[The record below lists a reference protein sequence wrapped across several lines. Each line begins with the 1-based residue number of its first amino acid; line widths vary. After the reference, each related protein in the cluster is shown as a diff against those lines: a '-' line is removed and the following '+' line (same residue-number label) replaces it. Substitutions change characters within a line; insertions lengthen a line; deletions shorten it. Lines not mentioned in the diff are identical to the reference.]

1 MKLTD
6 AHIQELYDFTEKQK
20 VKHFDLQTELVDHLA
35 NGIETQWKEQS
46 TLSFE
51 EILALEFEKFGAKG
65 FKNVIDKHDGILRD
79 KYKKLLYRFGLEYF
93 KLPKIIGTI
102 TAIILVMYLQ
112 RFGHFAGWAPFF
124 YLCMLIPYMFLST
137 IQLRWQYRRKVKQT
151 NRRWKLEEMIFG
163 TSEGITLVIIILNI
177 VFSFDLYKV
186 ASIYVQ
192 FLSAFMMV
200 ASLILTY
207 IIFIILPDKA
217 AELLRETY
225 PEYELL
231 A

>member
-6 AHIQELYDFTEKQK
+6 AHIQELYEFTEKQK

-46 TLSFE
+46 TLSFK
-51 EILALEFEKFGAKG
+51 EILAIEFEKFGKKG

-102 TAIILVMYLQ
+102 TAIILLMYFQ
-112 RFGHFAGWAPFF
+112 RFEHFGGWAPFF
-124 YLCMLIPYMFLST
+124 YLFMLLPYLFLSSL
-137 IQLRWQYRRKVKQT
+137 QLRWQYRRKVKKT

-163 TSEGITLVIIILNI
+163 ASEGITFVIIIMNI
-177 VFSFDLYKV
+177 VFNLDLYKIDN
-186 ASIYVQ
+186 IYVQ
-192 FLSAFMMV
+192 FLSAFMLV

-217 AELLRETY
+217 SELLRETY

-231 A
+231 T